1 MEIYKNTMLDWLMPS
16 RLALAT
22 LSVASRTR
30 SSINSKSYWNY
41 ARLVDGT
48 DEPGASALREK
59 EPMSEQSKQFWAG
72 ARAEIP
78 LLIGVIP
85 FGLIYGALAVNAGL
99 SNAEAQLMS
108 SIVFAGSAQFITAQ
122 LVHQAAPGL
131 VIVLTIAIVNLR
143 HMLYSASMAP
153 YIASLP
159 TRWKA
164 VLSYLLTD
172 EAYAPT
178 ILHYEKHGI
187 TPYAHWFWLGAGCT
201 LWAFWQTSTA
211 VGIFLGAAIPES
223 WSLDFALPLTFI
235 AMLVPVLRGRPAIAA
250 ALSAGVV
257 ALLAFSLPYKLGL
270 IVAALVGILVGTLL
284 ERIS

>member
-1 MEIYKNTMLDWLMPS
+1 
-16 RLALAT
+16 
-22 LSVASRTR
+22 
-30 SSINSKSYWNY
+30 
-41 ARLVDGT
+41 
-48 DEPGASALREK
+48 
-59 EPMSEQSKQFWAG
+59 MSEQSKQFWAG

-85 FGLIYGALAVNAGL
+85 FGLIYGALAVNEGL
-99 SNAEAQLMS
+99 SNTEAQLMS

-122 LVHQAAPGL
+122 LVHEAAPGL

-153 YIASLP
+153 YIAFLP
-159 TRWKA
+159 GRWKA

-178 ILHYEKHGI
+178 ILHYEKHGV
-187 TPYAHWFWLGAGCT
+187 TPYAHWFWLGAGCA
-201 LWAFWQTSTA
+201 LWTFWQTSTA

-235 AMLVPVLRGRPAIAA
+235 AMLVPVLRARPAIAA